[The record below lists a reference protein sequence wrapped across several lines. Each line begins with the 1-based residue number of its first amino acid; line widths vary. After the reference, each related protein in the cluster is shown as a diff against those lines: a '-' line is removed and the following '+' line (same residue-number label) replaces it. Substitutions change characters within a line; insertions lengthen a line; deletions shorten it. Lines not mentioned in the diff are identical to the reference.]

1 MSAQY
6 SLAYSRFGLGARP
19 GDLSHHSDL
28 KAALA
33 EEISDPS
40 TLLLDLA
47 GLTDGPTAFGEVHQ
61 FLAAAAKARA
71 KAAMDARMQ
80 ATSVAGNTMGQAA
93 DGSRSA
99 GSMAAATP
107 PPTGGSAAP
116 PPASGIPSP
125 GELMLAEITARV
137 ERVQNADIGFGER
150 LVAFWANH
158 FAVQTGVGPLVQ
170 GLAGAFEREA
180 IRPFVTGRFADM
192 LLAATRHPAMLI
204 SLNNYISIGPD
215 SLLGRTSAKG
225 LNENHARELMELH
238 SVGVDAGY
246 SQTDVTDFA
255 RVLTG
260 WTINQNPTRPDK
272 YGRFFFNGPAHEPG
286 RETVMGKVYRQ
297 SGVGQGVAVI
307 EDLAA
312 NPATAV
318 HIATKLVRH
327 FVSDDPDPKLVAQL
341 ATTFQKTHGDLKAV
355 TLALIEAPAAWSA
368 PATKLKTPQQFL
380 WSSVRALGL
389 QLKPRFVIS
398 ALTELGQPL
407 WNPPTPKGFEDDTAT
422 WLAPG
427 AMTIRVEVAEL
438 MAAQANAVGDP
449 RQVAVDVIGSRL
461 SPETAGAIARAESRV
476 QGLALLLMSPEFQRS

>member
-1 MSAQY
+1 MSAQHPL
-6 SLAYSRFGLGARP
+6 LAYSRFGLGARP
-19 GDLSHHSDL
+19 GDLSRHSDL

-33 EEISDPS
+33 AEISDPS
-40 TLLLDLA
+40 TLQLDLA
-47 GLTDGPTAFGEVHQ
+47 GLTDGPTAFAEVHQ

-71 KAAMDARMQ
+71 DAAAGTKAMK
-80 ATSVAGNTMGQAA
+80 VAGNTMGQAA
-93 DGSRSA
+93 DGSRPA
-99 GSMAAATP
+99 GNMMAANPSLAAGGATP
-107 PPTGGSAAP
+107 P
-116 PPASGIPSP
+116 GIPSP
-125 GELMLAEITARV
+125 GELLLAEITARV

-150 LVAFWANH
+150 LVAFWGNH
-158 FAVQTGVGPLVQ
+158 FAVQTGVSPLVQ

-204 SLNNYISIGPD
+204 SLNNYTSIGPD

-260 WTINQNPTRPDK
+260 WTINQNPTRPDR
-272 YGRFFFNGPAHEPG
+272 YGRFYFNDPAHEPG
-286 RETVMGKVYRQ
+286 REAVMGKVYRQ

-312 NPATAV
+312 NPATSV

-355 TLALIEAPAAWSA
+355 TLTLIEAPAAWTA
-368 PATKLKTPQQFL
+368 PMTKLKTPQQFL

-389 QLKPRFVIS
+389 QLKPQFILNT
-398 ALTELGQPL
+398 LTELGEPL
-407 WNPPTPKGFEDDTAT
+407 WNPPSPKGFDDDTAT

-427 AMTIRVEVAEL
+427 AMTVRVEVAEL

-449 RQVAVDVIGSRL
+449 RQIATDVVGSRL
-461 SPETAGAIARAESRV
+461 SPETADAIARAESRV